1 MLRHHYYDNLRSVAL
16 FEDLDHQELEL
27 VGRAVTE
34 LDLPVGRKLI
44 VEGSR
49 GHDMFVVVSGTLE
62 VTRGGE
68 HVADI
73 GPGEF
78 VGEMAL
84 LTGNERNATVVV
96 ATQAQVLHVDGR
108 ALSTLID
115 DAPQVAAK
123 MLPVVAHRAADNSA
137 LALAHA

>member
-1 MLRHHYYDNLRSVAL
+1 MLRHHYYDDLRSVPL
-16 FEDLDHQELEL
+16 FEDLDHHDLEL
-27 VGRAVTE
+27 VGRAITE

-49 GHDMFVVVSGTLE
+49 GHDMFVVVTGTLE
-62 VTRGGE
+62 VSRGGE

-84 LTGNERNATVVV
+84 LTGDERNATVAV
-96 ATQAQVLHVDGR
+96 ATDAQVLHVDGR
-108 ALSTLID
+108 VLSGLID
-115 DAPQVAAK
+115 EAPQVAAK
-123 MLPVVAHRAADNSA
+123 MLPIVARRASDNSA